1 MPSSSTHIKKLTE
14 SYPAGGAVKD
24 VLSCNN
30 LQPLPTTTLL
40 RRIAF
45 KEDLQSLLE

>member
-1 MPSSSTHIKKLTE
+1 MSSSLAKKKLTE
-14 SYPAGGAVKD
+14 SNPAGGAVKD
-24 VLSCNN
+24 VLSCSN

-45 KEDLQSLLE
+45 KEDLQSL